1 MAKDKEEVKESE
13 DVKES
18 EEDKPKKSKL
28 KLIIIGVLVLL
39 LGGGGFYGYSKY
51 KQGKEKDAEAEEEK
65 VSIICPLK
73 SFVVNLFDKRG
84 IGKRYLKITMILE
97 VETEEDSLKIEENMP
112 QLRDTILI
120 LLSSLSLKEI
130 NSMEAKLALKHEI
143 LLRVNQLLGNNI
155 VHKLYFTEFVVQ

>member
-51 KQGKEKDAEAEEEK
+51 KQGKEETLEKEEK
-65 VSIICPLK
+65 ARILCPLK
-73 SFVVNLFDKRG
+73 SFVVNLYDKRG

-155 VHKLYFTEFVVQ
+155 VHKLYFTELVVQ